1 MQLYQIICVGLL
13 FTSMNNLKPVLA
25 VETSS
30 DLCSVALLT
39 NNDVYYSLNI
49 RQKHIHSE
57 KLIPMIQ
64 TVLDYAGCNIADL
77 SHIAVS
83 MGPGSFTGLR
93 IGLSAVKGLAFGAG
107 ILICP
112 VPTFEA
118 FANAAASV
126 LPEKQTFTI
135 ARIVNIDELYCARY
149 IKENNSYKNLI
160 ELDIIKKDGFE
171 NYLGEGDLVFG
182 NYKPSSLSGPASD
195 VDALAIARWSVSFGE
210 KLLTVDYDY
219 LEPDYVK
226 KFEGRKLL

>member
-1 MQLYQIICVGLL
+1 
-13 FTSMNNLKPVLA
+13 MNNIKPVLA

-30 DLCSVALLT
+30 DLCSVALLAD
-39 NNDVYYSLNI
+39 NNVYYSLDI

-64 TVLDYAGCNIADL
+64 TVLDYAACGINDL

-93 IGLSAVKGLAFGAG
+93 IGLSAVKGLTFGAG
-107 ILICP
+107 VPICP
-112 VPTFEA
+112 VPTFDA
-118 FANAAASV
+118 FANAVVSA

-149 IKENNSYKNLI
+149 IKENNSYKNLA
-160 ELDIIKKDGFE
+160 ELDIIKKDVFE
-171 NYLGEGDLVFG
+171 NYLGEKDLVFG
-182 NYKPSSLSGPASD
+182 NYKPDSLTGPASE

-210 KLLTVDYDY
+210 KLLSRDYDY

-226 KFEGRKLL
+226 KFEGRKSL